1 MDSKKVLE
9 YALALGPNEKFLV
22 VEGILRSLDEPDA
35 SLDAI
40 WGEEAE
46 RRLAAYREG
55 SLKGIPMEE
64 VFREREGPRP
74 DHRRRTPAQKAGLL
88 DR

>member
-9 YALALGPNEKFLV
+9 YALALGPDEKFLV

-46 RRLAAYREG
+46 RRLVAYRDG
-55 SLKGIPMEE
+55 NLKGIPMEE
-64 VFREREGPRP
+64 IFREQE
-74 DHRRRTPAQKAGLL
+74 
-88 DR
+88 

>member
-9 YALALGPNEKFLV
+9 CALALGPDEKILV

-35 SLDAI
+35 SLDAM

-46 RRLAAYREG
+46 RRLVAHRDG
-55 SLKGIPMEE
+55 ILKAIPMDV
-64 VFREREGPRP
+64 VFSEG
-74 DHRRRTPAQKAGLL
+74 Q
-88 DR
+88 

>member
-9 YALALGPNEKFLV
+9 CALALGPNEKFLV

-40 WGEEAE
+40 WGAEAE

-55 SLKGIPMEE
+55 KLDAVPMEE
-64 VFREREGPRP
+64 VFGEEG
-74 DHRRRTPAQKAGLL
+74 
-88 DR
+88 

>member
-1 MDSKKVLE
+1 MDSKKILE
-9 YALALGPNEKFLV
+9 YALALGPDEKFLV

-46 RRLAAYREG
+46 RRLVACRDG
-55 SLKGIPMEE
+55 NLKGIPMEE
-64 VFREREGPRP
+64 IFREQE
-74 DHRRRTPAQKAGLL
+74 
-88 DR
+88 

>member
-9 YALALGPNEKFLV
+9 YALALRPNEKFLV
-22 VEGILRSLDEPDA
+22 VEGILKSLDKPDA

-46 RRLAAYREG
+46 RRVAAYREG
-55 SLKGIPMEE
+55 SLKGIPMETA
-64 VFREREGPRP
+64 VAHQHRKP
-74 DHRRRTPAQKAGLL
+74 DY
-88 DR
+88 

>member
-1 MDSKKVLE
+1 MDSKKVLA

-46 RRLAAYREG
+46 RRLAAYRKG
-55 SLKGIPMEE
+55 NLKGIPMETA
-64 VFREREGPRP
+64 VAHQHRKP
-74 DHRRRTPAQKAGLL
+74 DYRV
-88 DR
+88 DRHET

>member
-9 YALALGPNEKFLV
+9 YALALGPDERFLV

-46 RRLAAYREG
+46 KRLAAYREG
-55 SLKGIPMEE
+55 KLEAASMGVIFGEE
-64 VFREREGPRP
+64 G
-74 DHRRRTPAQKAGLL
+74 
-88 DR
+88 

>member
-40 WGEEAE
+40 WGKEAE

-55 SLKGIPMEE
+55 SLEGIPMEE
-64 VFREREGPRP
+64 VFRERE
-74 DHRRRTPAQKAGLL
+74 
-88 DR
+88 

>member
-1 MDSKKVLE
+1 MNSKKVLE

-35 SLDAI
+35 SLDTI

-46 RRLAAYREG
+46 KRLAAYREG
-55 SLKGIPMEE
+55 RLAAVPMGEIFGEE
-64 VFREREGPRP
+64 G
-74 DHRRRTPAQKAGLL
+74 
-88 DR
+88 

>member
-9 YALALGPNEKFLV
+9 FALALGPDERFLV

-40 WGEEAE
+40 WAEEAE
-46 RRLAAYREG
+46 RRLVAYREG
-55 SLKGIPMEE
+55 KLEAVPMGEIFGEE
-64 VFREREGPRP
+64 R
-74 DHRRRTPAQKAGLL
+74 
-88 DR
+88 

>member
-9 YALALGPNEKFLV
+9 YALALGPDEKFLV

-35 SLDAI
+35 SLDSI
-40 WGEEAE
+40 WNEEAE
-46 RRLAAYREG
+46 KRLVAHRDGILQA
-55 SLKGIPMEE
+55 IPMEE
-64 VFREREGPRP
+64 VFSE
-74 DHRRRTPAQKAGLL
+74 

>member
-1 MDSKKVLE
+1 MDSKKVE

-35 SLDAI
+35 LLDAI

-64 VFREREGPRP
+64 VFRERKGPRP
-74 DHRRRTPAQKAGLL
+74 DHRRRAPAQKAGLL

>member
-9 YALALGPNEKFLV
+9 YALALGADEKFLV
-22 VEGILRSLDEPDA
+22 VEGILKSLDVPDA

-46 RRLAAYREG
+46 RRLTAHREG
-55 SLKGIPMEE
+55 RLDAVPMEVIFAE
-64 VFREREGPRP
+64 
-74 DHRRRTPAQKAGLL
+74 DQ
-88 DR
+88 

>member
-9 YALALGPNEKFLV
+9 YALTLGPDERFLV

-46 RRLAAYREG
+46 KRLIAYREG
-55 SLKGIPMEE
+55 KLEGIPMGEIFGE
-64 VFREREGPRP
+64 TG
-74 DHRRRTPAQKAGLL
+74 
-88 DR
+88 

>member
-9 YALALGPNEKFLV
+9 YALALGPDERFLV
-22 VEGILRSLDEPDA
+22 VEGILKSLDEPDA

-46 RRLAAYREG
+46 RRLVAYREG
-55 SLKGIPMEE
+55 KLKGIPMEE
-64 VFREREGPRP
+64 VFRERE
-74 DHRRRTPAQKAGLL
+74 
-88 DR
+88 

>member
-1 MDSKKVLE
+1 MDSKEVLE
-9 YALALGPNEKFLV
+9 YALALGPEEKFPI

-46 RRLAAYREG
+46 RRLIVYRKGHLE
-55 SLKGIPMEE
+55 GIPMEE
-64 VFREREGPRP
+64 IFGTGN
-74 DHRRRTPAQKAGLL
+74 RTTG
-88 DR
+88 

>member
-9 YALALGPNEKFLV
+9 HALALGPDDRFLV

-46 RRLAAYREG
+46 KRLVAYREG
-55 SLKGIPMEE
+55 KLEAIPMEE
-64 VFREREGPRP
+64 IFGEGSRI
-74 DHRRRTPAQKAGLL
+74 TG
-88 DR
+88 

>member
-1 MDSKKVLE
+1 MNSKKVLE

-22 VEGILRSLDEPDA
+22 VEGISRSLDEPDA

-55 SLKGIPMEE
+55 HLKGIPMEE
-64 VFREREGPRP
+64 VFDREGPRP

>member
-22 VEGILRSLDEPDA
+22 VEGISRNLDEPDA

-40 WGEEAE
+40 WGDEAE
-46 RRLAAYREG
+46 RRLAAYRKG
-55 SLKGIPMEE
+55 NLKGIPMEE
-64 VFREREGPRP
+64 VFRER
-74 DHRRRTPAQKAGLL
+74 
-88 DR
+88 DRHET

>member
-9 YALALGPNEKFLV
+9 YALALGPDEKFLV

-35 SLDAI
+35 SLDVI

-46 RRLAAYREG
+46 RRLVAYRAG
-55 SLKGIPMEE
+55 NLGAVPMEDLFSE
-64 VFREREGPRP
+64 
-74 DHRRRTPAQKAGLL
+74 DQ
-88 DR
+88 

>member
-9 YALALGPNEKFLV
+9 YALALGPDEKFLV

-55 SLKGIPMEE
+55 NLKGIPME
-64 VFREREGPRP
+64 
-74 DHRRRTPAQKAGLL
+74 AGLL

>member
-46 RRLAAYREG
+46 KRLVAYRERK
-55 SLKGIPMEE
+55 LEAVPMGEIFGEE
-64 VFREREGPRP
+64 G
-74 DHRRRTPAQKAGLL
+74 
-88 DR
+88 

>member
-46 RRLAAYREG
+46 RRLAAYRKG
-55 SLKGIPMEE
+55 SLEGIPMEE
-64 VFREREGPRP
+64 VFRERE
-74 DHRRRTPAQKAGLL
+74 
-88 DR
+88 